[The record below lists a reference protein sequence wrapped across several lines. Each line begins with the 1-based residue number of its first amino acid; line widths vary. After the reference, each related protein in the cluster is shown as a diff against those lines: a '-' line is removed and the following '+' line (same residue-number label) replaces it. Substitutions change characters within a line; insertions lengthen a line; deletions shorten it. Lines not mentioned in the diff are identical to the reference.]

1 MERRKVRIRKV
12 PVIVLAFV
20 VLAGLNAWPQ
30 GSTTPKAEKKAAKTM
45 TLRGTVSDDAKTFVA
60 DKDKKSWTVTSPEAL
75 KGHEGH
81 HVSIRAEVDSAKKE
95 VRVISAKML
104 AEGKAK
110 GKKKTTS

>member
-1 MERRKVRIRKV
+1 MERKIRMKKI

-45 TLRGTVSDDAKTFVA
+45 TLRGTVGTDAKTFVA
-60 DKDKKSWTVTSPEAL
+60 DKDKKSWTVTNPEAL

-81 HVSIRAEVDSAKKE
+81 HVSIRAQVDTEKNEVH
-95 VRVISAKML
+95 VISAKML